1 MIASKAPMNPILSLF
16 TACLLATSA
25 TAGEGGFLF
34 ATFKGEGTP
43 MTEQIHFG
51 LSRDGLHWEGL
62 NNAEPVLVSKLGEKG
77 VRDPFIFRSHDG
89 KKTYIIATDLS
100 IHLNRDWGR
109 AQERGSKSI
118 VVWESEDLVH
128 WSKPDLVKVAP
139 PDAGCTWAP
148 EAVYDEI
155 AKDYLVFWASKTRSD
170 KFAKQRI
177 WAAKTKDFKTFG
189 KPFIYIEQPNHIIDT
204 DIVWENGTYYRF
216 SKDETVKA
224 ITMENSKKLNGPWV
238 PISGFSLAGVQ
249 GYEGPACFPITPG
262 KDGQPGTWCLLIDYY
277 SKGKG
282 YQPYITKN
290 LAEGKFEQVTDF
302 KFPFLFRHG
311 GVLRVTEEEYKRL
324 QETYAKPAKAD

>member
-1 MIASKAPMNPILSLF
+1 MKFHQLP
-16 TACLLATSA
+16 LLAAFAGFFSSFASA
-25 TAGEGGFLF
+25 GDGGFLF
-34 ATFKGEGTP
+34 ATFKGEGSP

-100 IHLNRDWGR
+100 INLNRDWGR

-118 VVWESEDLVH
+118 VVWESTDLVN

-148 EAVYDEI
+148 EAVYDET

-224 ITMENSKKLNGPWV
+224 ITMESSKKLNGPWV
-238 PISGFSLAGVQ
+238 PITGFSLAGLQ
-249 GYEGPACFPITPG
+249 GYEGPACFPIEPG

-277 SKGKG
+277 SKGQG

-290 LAEGKFEQVTDF
+290 LAEGKFEKVTDF

-311 GVLRVTEEEYKRL
+311 AVLRVTEEEYKRL
-324 QETYAKPAKAD
+324 QETYSKPQK

>member
-1 MIASKAPMNPILSLF
+1 MKRLRSLLPAAFSGVLSTF
-16 TACLLATSA
+16 SMAAD
-25 TAGEGGFLF
+25 GGFLF
-34 ATFKGEGTP
+34 ATFKGEGSP

-51 LSRDGLHWEGL
+51 LSRDGLHWDGL
-62 NNAEPVLVSKLGEKG
+62 NNGEAVLVSKLGEKG

-100 IHLNRDWGR
+100 INLNRDWGR

-118 VVWESEDLVH
+118 VVWESNDLVN
-128 WSKPDLVKVAP
+128 WSKPNLVKVAP

-148 EAVYDEI
+148 EAVYDET

-177 WAAKTKDFKTFG
+177 WASKTKDFRTFG

-204 DIVWENGTYYRF
+204 NIVWENGSYYRF
-216 SKDETVKA
+216 SKDETVKS
-224 ITMENSKKLNGPWV
+224 ITMETSRKLNGPWTA
-238 PISGFSLAGVQ
+238 ISAFTLAGVQ
-249 GYEGPACFPITPG
+249 GYEGPACFPIEPG
-262 KDGQPGTWCLLIDYY
+262 KDGNPGTWCLLIDFY

-290 LAEGKFEQVTDF
+290 LAEGKFEKVTDF

-311 GVLRVTEEEYKRL
+311 GVLRITEEEYRRL
-324 QETYAKPAKAD
+324 EQSYNKLAKVN